1 MKINPALQSKTNQ
14 IRPPQMNKAILKF
27 INEMEPLFPVV
38 VEHRQ
43 TEEVVWSGA
52 DLILAGFG
60 ENRSIE
66 PDKKYVID
74 SPVWFHV
81 DHKKRMKRLYQKQ
94 GRQAVMDYVYQ
105 NIN

>member
-1 MKINPALQSKTNQ
+1 
-14 IRPPQMNKAILKF
+14 MNKAILKF
-27 INEMEPLFPVV
+27 INENEPLLPVV

-52 DLILAGFG
+52 DLMLAGFSPLG
-60 ENRSIE
+60 LK

-94 GRQAVMDYVYQ
+94 GRQAVINYVNQ

>member
-1 MKINPALQSKTNQ
+1 
-14 IRPPQMNKAILKF
+14 MNKAILKF
-27 INEMEPLFPVV
+27 INENEPLLPVI

-52 DLILAGFG
+52 DLLLAGFSPLG
-60 ENRSIE
+60 LDPN
-66 PDKKYVID
+66 KKYVID

-94 GRQAVMDYVYQ
+94 GRQAVMDYVDQ